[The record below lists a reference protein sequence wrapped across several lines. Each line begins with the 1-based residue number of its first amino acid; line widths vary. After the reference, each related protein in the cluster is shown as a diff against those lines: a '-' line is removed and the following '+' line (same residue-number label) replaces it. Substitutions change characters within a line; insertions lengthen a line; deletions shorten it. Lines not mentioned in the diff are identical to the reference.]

1 MKYTVIGA
9 GAMGYRYGVLLQE
22 VAGLDVDF
30 VDTWQPNVDAVRD
43 QGGVYVSRDHADRH
57 LVPIHLCTPEEYTGH
72 PDVWIVFVKQM
83 QLDDVLKR
91 CAHLFTPDQYLF
103 TAMNG
108 MGHLDKMRRY
118 FPNKRIVAGTAL
130 VATVLNGPGDVDF
143 IGAPGAGTM
152 HMVNATEIPD
162 ETTRA
167 MERDFRAADLNPE
180 LTRNL
185 YGTLMAK
192 VIFNSV
198 VNTLCTMFTSTMG
211 EYASYDGADQ
221 ITRTLVDE
229 AYDACERAG
238 IALIMSRQ
246 EEVDSVNHVSKVG
259 NPLHYPSMYQDFSK
273 GRPTEVDYING
284 YIARLG
290 REHGY
295 TCHVHEFVT
304 QEMHLAEAMRDAKA
318 AVRTAAEQEKADQM
332 VVEPEKAPVAARGTL
347 RFSPGPGTDR
357 R

>member
-30 VDTWQPNVDAVRD
+30 IDTWQPNLDAVHR
-43 QGGVYVSRDHADRH
+43 QGGVYVSRDHENRH
-57 LVPIHLCTPEEYTGH
+57 LVPIKMFTPEEYTGS

-83 QLDDVLKR
+83 QLDEVLSR
-91 CAHLFTPDQYLF
+91 CAHLFRPEQYMF

-108 MGHLDKMRRY
+108 MGHNDKMRKY
-118 FPNKRIVAGTAL
+118 FSDDRLVAGTAL

-152 HMVNATEIPD
+152 HMVNCTEEPD
-162 ETTRA
+162 DTTLA
-167 MERDFRAADLNPE
+167 MEQDFKTAHLNPE

-198 VNTLCTMFTSTMG
+198 VNTLCTMFSAQMG
-211 EYASYDGADQ
+211 QFASYEQSDEV
-221 ITRTLVDE
+221 TRILVDE

-238 IALIMSRQ
+238 IQLINTRQ
-246 EEVDSVNHVSKVG
+246 EEVDSVRYVSTVG

-273 GRPTEVDYING
+273 GRPTEVDFING
-284 YIARLG
+284 YIAKLG

-295 TCHVHEFVT
+295 VCHVHEFVT
-304 QEMHLAEAMRDAKA
+304 QQMHLAEAIRDAKA
-318 AVRTAAEQEKADQM
+318 RDAAKA
-332 VVEPEKAPVAARGTL
+332 
-347 RFSPGPGTDR
+347 
-357 R
+357 

>member
-30 VDTWQPNVDAVRD
+30 VDTWAPNVDAVRE
-43 QGGVYVSRDHADRH
+43 QGGVYVSRDHVDRH
-57 LVPIHLCTPEEYTGH
+57 LVPINLSTPEEYEGH
-72 PDVWIVFVKQM
+72 PDVWILFVKQM
-83 QLDDVLKR
+83 QLDDVLAR
-91 CAHLFTPDQYLF
+91 CAHLFGPDQYLF

-108 MGHLDKMRRY
+108 MGHLDKVRRY
-118 FPNKRIVAGTAL
+118 FPDEHIVAGTAL
-130 VATVLNGPGDVDF
+130 IATVLNGPGDVDF

-152 HMVNATEIPD
+152 HMVNATEQPD

-167 MERDFRAADLNPE
+167 IERDFRAADLNPE

-185 YGTLMAK
+185 NGTLMAK

-211 EYASYDGADQ
+211 QYAAYDGADE

-238 IALIMSRQ
+238 IELIMSRQ
-246 EEVDSVNHVSKVG
+246 EEVDSVNYVSKVG

-284 YIARLG
+284 YIAKLG
-290 REHGY
+290 RENGY

-304 QEMHLAEAMRDAKA
+304 RQMHLAEAMRDAKA
-318 AVRTAAEQEKADQM
+318 AAAVAERSQQVAAPQETAPQE
-332 VVEPEKAPVAARGTL
+332 APVAA
-347 RFSPGPGTDR
+347 
-357 R
+357 

>member
-30 VDTWQPNVDAVRD
+30 VDTWQPNVEAVRR
-43 QGGVYVSRDHADRH
+43 QGGVYVSRDHAGRH
-57 LVPIHLCTPEEYTGH
+57 LVPISMSTPEEYTGH

-83 QLDDVLKR
+83 QLDDVLER

-108 MGHLDKMRRY
+108 MGHLDKMRRH
-118 FPNKRIVAGTAL
+118 FPDERIVAGTAL

-152 HMVNATEIPD
+152 HMVNATEQPD
-162 ETTRA
+162 ATTRA
-167 MERDFRAADLNPE
+167 MERDFRAANLNPE

-211 EYASYDGADQ
+211 QYAAYDGADQ

-238 IALIMSRQ
+238 IELIMSRQ
-246 EEVDSVNHVSKVG
+246 EEIDSVNYVSKVG

-284 YIARLG
+284 YIAELG
-290 REHGY
+290 REHGC
-295 TCHVHEFVT
+295 TCHVHEFIT
-304 QEMHLAEAMRDAKA
+304 RQMHLAEAMRDAKA
-318 AVRTAAEQEKADQM
+318 RPANTTERQSTPDA
-332 VVEPEKAPVAARGTL
+332 VAAG
-347 RFSPGPGTDR
+347 SPDAVAA
-357 R
+357 

>member
-30 VDTWQPNVDAVRD
+30 VDTWQPNLAAVAR
-43 QGGVYVSRDHADRH
+43 QGGVQVSRDHKGRH
-57 LVPIHLCTPEEYTGH
+57 LVPINMWTPEEYTGH

-83 QLDDVLKR
+83 QLDDVLTR
-91 CAHLFTPDQYLF
+91 CAHLFRPDQYVF

-108 MGHLDKMRRY
+108 MGHLERIGRY
-118 FPNKRIVAGTAL
+118 FPEEHIVAGTAL
-130 VATVLNGPGDVDF
+130 IATVLNGPGDVDF
-143 IGAPGAGTM
+143 IGARGAGSM
-152 HMVNATEIPD
+152 HMVNVTEEPD
-162 ETTRA
+162 ETTLA
-167 MERDFRAADLNPE
+167 MERDFRAAGLNPE

-185 YGTLMAK
+185 DGTLMAK

-198 VNTLCTMFTSTMG
+198 VNTLCTMFDSTMG
-211 EYASYDGADQ
+211 EYAAYDGADG

-238 IALIMSRQ
+238 IQLIMSRQ
-246 EEVDSVNHVSKVG
+246 EELDSVNYVSRVG
-259 NPLHYPSMYQDFSK
+259 NPLHHPSMYQDFSK
-273 GRPTEVDYING
+273 GRPTEVEYING

-290 REHGY
+290 HQHGY

-304 QEMHLAEAMRDAKA
+304 RQMHLAEAMRDARNQDIPA
-318 AVRTAAEQEKADQM
+318 
-332 VVEPEKAPVAARGTL
+332 VEPVPDRVAA
-347 RFSPGPGTDR
+347 
-357 R
+357 

>member
-30 VDTWQPNVDAVRD
+30 IDTWQPNLDAVHR
-43 QGGVYVSRDHADRH
+43 QGGVYVSRDHENRH
-57 LVPIHLCTPEEYTGH
+57 LVPIKMFTPEEYTGS

-83 QLDDVLKR
+83 QLDEVLSR
-91 CAHLFTPDQYLF
+91 CAHLFRPEQYMF

-108 MGHLDKMRRY
+108 MGHIDKMRKY
-118 FPNKRIVAGTAL
+118 FSDDRLVAGTAL

-152 HMVNATEIPD
+152 HMVNCTEEPD
-162 ETTRA
+162 DTTLA
-167 MERDFRAADLNPE
+167 MEQDFKTTHLNPE

-198 VNTLCTMFTSTMG
+198 VNTLCTMFSAQMG
-211 EYASYDGADQ
+211 QFASYEQSDEV
-221 ITRTLVDE
+221 TRILVDE

-238 IALIMSRQ
+238 IQLINTRQ
-246 EEVDSVNHVSKVG
+246 EEVDSVRYVSTVG

-273 GRPTEVDYING
+273 GRPTEVDFING
-284 YIARLG
+284 YIAKLG

-295 TCHVHEFVT
+295 VCHVHEFVT
-304 QEMHLAEAMRDAKA
+304 QQMHLAEAIRDAKA
-318 AVRTAAEQEKADQM
+318 RDAAKA
-332 VVEPEKAPVAARGTL
+332 
-347 RFSPGPGTDR
+347 
-357 R
+357 

>member
-22 VAGLDVDF
+22 VAGMDVDF
-30 VDTWQPNVDAVRD
+30 IDTWQPNIDAVHR
-43 QGGVYVSRDHADRH
+43 QGGVYVSRDHKNRH
-57 LVPIHLCTPEEYTGH
+57 LVPIRMFTPEQYDGQ

-83 QLDDVLKR
+83 QLDDVLSR
-91 CAHLFTPDQYLF
+91 CAHLFKPGQYLF

-118 FPNKRIVAGTAL
+118 FPDDKIVAGTAL

-152 HMVNATEIPD
+152 HMVNYTEQPD
-162 ETTRA
+162 DTTLA
-167 MERDFRAADLNPE
+167 MEKDFRAANLNPE

-198 VNTLCTMFTSTMG
+198 VNTLCSMFSATMG
-211 EYASYDGADQ
+211 QYAAYDGADA

-229 AYDACERAG
+229 AYEACERAG
-238 IALIMSRQ
+238 IRLINTRQ
-246 EEVDSVNHVSKVG
+246 QEVDSVNYVSKVG

-284 YIARLG
+284 YIAQLG

-318 AVRTAAEQEKADQM
+318 RDKAARDKADGEKPQDDA
-332 VVEPEKAPVAARGTL
+332 EPALAAV
-347 RFSPGPGTDR
+347 
-357 R
+357 